1 MTAHTSF
8 EHLKFT
14 QPDIWRA
21 VVKAMG
27 ELEALVWKDLRVT
40 DDLTRAEGL
49 RYLTRLI
56 AGALPITMEESNPDY
71 PRFLQLLS
79 TRLQWGLPSAD
90 CHYQWAPVHGD
101 NVYRISGDRGTAKMF
116 DIESRRNHFA
126 RLGEW
131 TLHARLPKAE
141 VGPNNHVDI
150 VLSRKRPAGAK
161 NWLELPD
168 GPGELIFRQ
177 YFYDWTT
184 EQAARLTII
193 NEGAKYPPPPLTQAD
208 IRRNAAL
215 FCDFLSQATAIFRKS
230 VETYYAAPPNTLAFD
245 GIDYGW
251 RAIQYGKGPYQ
262 CALDEAL
269 ILECQLPKTE
279 YWNIQIGSH
288 FWEARDYH
296 LRQTS
301 LNGHQ
306 AYVEDGG
313 VFRAVISHDDP
324 GIANW
329 LDAGGHPS
337 GLISIRYYEADSL
350 PLPTIRKVKRAQLD
364 ALLPASIPRLSA
376 EERQKIL
383 RERAWSMPRLGRD

>member
-1 MTAHTSF
+1 MTEHTSF

-14 QPDIWRA
+14 QPDIWRE

-27 ELEALVWKDLRVT
+27 EMEALVWNDPRIT

-101 NVYRISGDRGTAKMF
+101 NVYRVSGDRGTAKMF

-131 TLHARLPKAE
+131 TLHARLPKAV

-150 VLSRKRPAGAK
+150 VLSRKRPAGAQ
-161 NWLELPD
+161 NWLELPE

-184 EQAARLTII
+184 EQAARLVIV
-193 NEGAKYPPPPLTQAD
+193 NESAKYPPPPLTQAQVK
-208 IRRNAAL
+208 RNAAL
-215 FCDFLSQATAIFRKS
+215 FCDFLRQATAIFRKS
-230 VETYYAAPPNTLAFD
+230 VETYYAALPNTLAFD

-251 RAIQYGKGPYQ
+251 RAIQYGKGPYE

-269 ILECQLPKTE
+269 ILECKLPQTE

-301 LNGHQ
+301 LNGFQ
-306 AYVEDGG
+306 AHVEDGG
-313 VFRAVISHDDP
+313 IFRAVIAHEDP
-324 GIANW
+324 GVANW
-329 LDAGGHPS
+329 LDAGGHDK
-337 GLISIRYYEADSL
+337 GLITIRYYEADSL
-350 PLPTIRKVKRAQLD
+350 PIPTIRKVKRAELAR
-364 ALLPASIPRLSA
+364 ALPDSTARISP

>member
-1 MTAHTSF
+1 MSEHTSF
-8 EHLKFT
+8 EHLQFNS
-14 QPDIWRA
+14 PEIWRE

-27 ELEALVWKDLRVT
+27 EMEALVWNDPRVN
-40 DDLTRAEGL
+40 DELTRAEGL

-56 AGALPITMEESNPDY
+56 AGALPITLENVDPDH

-101 NVYRISGDRGTAKMF
+101 NVYRISGDRGTARMF
-116 DIESRRNHFA
+116 DIESRRNQFA

-150 VLSRKRPAGAK
+150 VLSRTRPAGAR
-161 NWLELPD
+161 NWLELPE

-184 EQAARLTII
+184 EQAARLTIV
-193 NEGAKYPPPPLTQAD
+193 NEGASYPPPPLTTQD
-208 IRRNAAL
+208 IRRRAAL
-215 FCDFLSQATAIFRKS
+215 FCDFLREATVIFRKS

-251 RAIQYGKGPYQ
+251 RAIQYGKGPYE

-269 ILECQLPKTE
+269 ILECTLPKTE

-288 FWEARDYH
+288 WWEARDYH

-306 AYVEDGG
+306 AQVEEGR
-313 VFRAVISHDDP
+313 VFRAVIAHQDP
-324 GIANW
+324 GVANW
-329 LDAGGHPS
+329 LDAGGHDK
-337 GLISIRYYEADSL
+337 GLVSIRYYEADTL
-350 PLPTIRKVKRAQLD
+350 PIPTIRKVKFAQLG
-364 ALLPASIPRLSA
+364 AALPASTARVTP
-376 EERQKIL
+376 EQRQKIL

>member
-1 MTAHTSF
+1 MTEHTSF

-14 QPDIWRA
+14 RPEIWRE

-27 ELEALVWKDLRVT
+27 EMEALVWNDPRVT

-56 AGALPITMEESNPDY
+56 AGALPITMEESNPNY

-101 NVYRISGDRGTAKMF
+101 NVYRVSGDRGTAKMF

-131 TLHARLPKAE
+131 TLHARLPKAV

-150 VLSRKRPAGAK
+150 VLSRKRPADAR
-161 NWLELPD
+161 NWLELPE

-177 YFYDWTT
+177 YFYDWNT
-184 EQAARLTII
+184 EQAARLVIV
-193 NEGAKYPPPPLTQAD
+193 NENAVYPPPPLTQNQ
-208 IRRNAAL
+208 IRERCAL
-215 FCDFLSQATAIFRKS
+215 FCDFLRQATAIFRKS

-251 RAIQYGKGPYQ
+251 RAIQYGKGPYE

-269 ILECQLPKTE
+269 ILECKLPNTE
-279 YWNIQIGSH
+279 YWNVQIGSH
-288 FWEARDYH
+288 WWEARDYH

-306 AYVEDGG
+306 ARVEEGG
-313 VFRAVISHDDP
+313 VFRAVISHQDP
-324 GIANW
+324 GVANW
-329 LDAGGHPS
+329 LDAGGHDK

-350 PLPTIRKVKRAQLD
+350 PVPTIRKVKLAQLGD
-364 ALLPASIPRLSA
+364 ALPASAARVSTQ
-376 EERQKIL
+376 ERQQIL